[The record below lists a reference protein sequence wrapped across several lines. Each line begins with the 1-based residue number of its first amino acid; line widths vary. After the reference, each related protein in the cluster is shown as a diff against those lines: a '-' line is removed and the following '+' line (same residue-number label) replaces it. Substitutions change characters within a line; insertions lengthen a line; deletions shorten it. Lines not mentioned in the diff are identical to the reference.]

1 MYRLAVSTDA
11 PPPSS
16 LRERLHTVIFEADT
30 PAGKVFDVALL
41 IAILVSVLA
50 VCLESV
56 PDIREEYGPTLTR
69 LEWGLTIAFTL
80 EYLLRLLCVSRPL
93 AYARSFYGVVDLLA
107 ILPTYLSLV
116 ITGTH
121 TLAVI
126 RALRLLRV
134 FRVFKLGHFVR
145 EADMLYRALAASR
158 RKILVFLGAVVTLVF
173 ILGTIMYL
181 VEGGHEESGFTSIP
195 ESVYWAIVT
204 MTTVGYGD
212 IAPVTVLGKFIAS
225 VVMISGY
232 AIIAVPTGIVSVE
245 MARASMHVP
254 VSTQACP
261 ACGRDGHAPDARFCK
276 YCSVGLHTEGE
287 G

>member
-1 MYRLAVSTDA
+1 MSSNA
-11 PPPSS
+11 PVPGS
-16 LRERLHTVIFEADT
+16 LRHRLHTIIFEADT
-30 PAGKVFDVALL
+30 PGGKAFDVALL
-41 IAILVSVLA
+41 IAILASVLA

-56 PDIREEYGPTLTR
+56 GSIKDEYGTLL
-69 LEWGLTIAFTL
+69 LEIEWVLTIAFTA
-80 EYLLRLLCVSRPL
+80 EYLLRLFCVSKPWR
-93 AYARSFYGVVDLLA
+93 YARSFYGVVDLLA

-116 ITGTH
+116 LVGSHSFAI
-121 TLAVI
+121 I

-145 EADMLYRALAASR
+145 EADMLAGALAASR
-158 RKILVFLGAVVTLVF
+158 RKILVFLGAVLTLQF
-173 ILGTIMYL
+173 ILGTLMYA
-181 VEGGHEESGFTSIP
+181 VEGGQGGGFTSIP

-225 VVMISGY
+225 AIMISGY

-245 MARASMHVP
+245 FARAAAPP

-261 ACGRDGHAPDARFCK
+261 ACGVDGHDIDAKFCNH
-276 YCSVGLHTEGE
+276 CGGRLHHDDE
-287 G
+287 

>member
-1 MYRLAVSTDA
+1 MPNDG
-11 PPPSS
+11 S
-16 LRERLHTVIFEADT
+16 LRERLHTIIFEADT
-30 PAGKVFDVALL
+30 PTGKAFDVALL

-56 PDIREEYGPTLTR
+56 PDIRDEYGPALTK

-80 EYLLRLLCVSRPL
+80 EYLLRLFCVSRPL
-93 AYARSFYGVVDLLA
+93 TYARSFYGIVDLLS
-107 ILPTYLSLV
+107 ILPSYLSLV
-116 ITGTH
+116 FAGTH

-145 EADMLYRALAASR
+145 EADMLYRALSAAR
-158 RKILVFLGAVVTLVF
+158 RKVLVFLGAVLALVF

-232 AIIAVPTGIVSVE
+232 AIIAVPTGIVGVE
-245 MARASMHVP
+245 MARVAREP
-254 VSTQACP
+254 TVSTQACP

-276 YCSVGLHTEGE
+276 YCGVALHTDTETADE
-287 G
+287 